1 MSEIFNDLMKTIKS
15 LPKNPF
21 AGKVVL
27 LPAERITREVE
38 TTETDEN
45 GEEITTTK
53 TESYLNVLPAFRHI
67 ETEMRKF
74 GVEYQLSE
82 HAPQKDKEGN
92 PCVFVMEKPSFDG
105 FSYTPFE
112 FKR

>member
-1 MSEIFNDLMKTIKS
+1 MSEIYNDLMKTIKS
-15 LPKNPF
+15 LPENPF

-53 TESYLNVLPAFRHI
+53 TESFLNVLPSFRHI
-67 ETEMRKF
+67 ETEMRKS
-74 GVEYQLSE
+74 GVEYRLSE
-82 HAPQKDKEGN
+82 HAPQKDKDGK
-92 PCVFVMEKPSFDG
+92 PCVFVMDKPKYDD
-105 FSYTPFE
+105 FSYTPFG
-112 FKR
+112 FRR

>member
-1 MSEIFNDLMKTIKS
+1 MNEIYNDLMKTINS

-21 AGKVVL
+21 AGMIVL
-27 LPAERITREVE
+27 IPAERITREIE
-38 TTETDEN
+38 TTETNES

-53 TESYLNVLPAFRHI
+53 TETYLAALPAFRHI
-67 ETEMRKF
+67 ETEMRKS

-82 HAPQKDKEGN
+82 HAPQKDKNGK
-92 PCVFVMEKPSFDG
+92 PCVFVMEKPRFDD
-105 FSYTPFE
+105 FSYTPFG

>member
-1 MSEIFNDLMKTIKS
+1 MSEIFNDLMNTIKS

-21 AGKVVL
+21 AGMIVL
-27 LPAERITREVE
+27 LPAERIEREIE
-38 TTETDEN
+38 TTEINEN
-45 GEEITTTK
+45 GEETTTTK
-53 TESYLNVLPAFRHI
+53 TESFLNVLPSFRHI
-67 ETEMRKF
+67 ESEMRKN

-82 HAPQKDKEGN
+82 HAPQKDKNGK

-105 FSYTPFE
+105 FSYTPFG